1 MVRLRAV
8 SSIFAAILLAVG
20 LRLGLAQHI
29 PIICPLRRFTG
40 IPCASCGLTRAAVA
54 LCHGQLATAL
64 AQHLA
69 AIPLAVVVVA
79 WLFLLCW
86 EAVTER
92 SIIRP
97 LWKRYSRS
105 ITWLTV
111 GLMLAAWG
119 LNLHRHF
126 NHQTSANKP
135 AVLEYALAVGRWFA
149 APVSGVDAPRSVKS
163 NVLSVFI

>member
-8 SSIFAAILLAVG
+8 STVFGVILIAVG
-20 LRLGLAQHI
+20 LRLGLAHHL
-29 PIICPLRRFTG
+29 PVICPLRRFTG

-54 LCHGQLATAL
+54 LCHGQLATAS

-69 AIPLAVVVVA
+69 AIPLAVVVLTL
-79 WLFLLCW
+79 LFLLCW
-86 EAVTER
+86 EAVTQR

-97 LWKRYSRS
+97 LWKRSS
-105 ITWLTV
+105 SSFTWLTV

-126 NHQTSANKP
+126 NHQSSERVSETP
-135 AVLEYALAVGRWFA
+135 AHNSLQPASPQRTLF
-149 APVSGVDAPRSVKS
+149 PR
-163 NVLSVFI
+163 NE